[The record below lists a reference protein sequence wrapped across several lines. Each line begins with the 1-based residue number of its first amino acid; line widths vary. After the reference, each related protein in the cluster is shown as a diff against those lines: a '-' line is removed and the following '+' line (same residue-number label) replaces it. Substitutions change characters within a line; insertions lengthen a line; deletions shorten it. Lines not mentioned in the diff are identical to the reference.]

1 MRGKASRAS
10 GIHPGIDC
18 EGVRVDKE
26 TADITRRRVA
36 RLYRSAAISNFLVT
50 VPAFVAYREYID
62 SFFSEKPNYPFL
74 VHIWSGMAF
83 LWGVMFWE
91 ISKDP
96 LEKQPLVKYSYLE
109 KAVTS
114 ASVVAAVALNNKQK
128 CTKLPLRVL
137 AGVSL
142 TDIVWI
148 PLFVRAHGKLRAL
161 RRGQDA

>member
-1 MRGKASRAS
+1 MLGKVPHASIYHRRYR
-10 GIHPGIDC
+10 

-26 TADITRRRVA
+26 TAGIERRRVA
-36 RLYRSAAISNFLVT
+36 RLYRFAAISNFLVT
-50 VPAFVAYREYID
+50 VPAFVAYRRYID

-91 ISKDP
+91 IAKDP
-96 LEKQPLVKYSYLE
+96 IKKQALVKYSYLE

-114 ASVVAAVALNNKQK
+114 ASVVAAVALHDQQK
-128 CTKLPLRVL
+128 SAKLPLRVL

-148 PLFVRAHGKLRAL
+148 PFFVRAHGKLRAL

>member
-1 MRGKASRAS
+1 M
-10 GIHPGIDC
+10 
-18 EGVRVDKE
+18 DKE
-26 TADITRRRVA
+26 MADIARRRVA

-50 VPAFVAYREYID
+50 VPAFVAYRRYID

-91 ISKDP
+91 IAKDP
-96 LEKQPLVKYSYLE
+96 VKKQDLVKYSYLE

-114 ASVVAAVALNNKQK
+114 ASVVAAVALHDKQK
-128 CTKLPLRVL
+128 SAKLPLRVL

-148 PLFVRAHGKLRAL
+148 PLFVRAHGKLRTL
-161 RRGQDA
+161 CRGQDA

>member
-1 MRGKASRAS
+1 
-10 GIHPGIDC
+10 
-18 EGVRVDKE
+18 VDKK
-26 TADITRRRVA
+26 TADITRSRVV
-36 RLYRSAAISNFLVT
+36 RLYRFAAISNFLVT
-50 VPAFVAYREYID
+50 VPAFVAYRRYID
-62 SFFSEKPNYPFL
+62 GFFSEKPNYPFL

-96 LEKQPLVKYSYLE
+96 VKKQPLVKYSYLE

-114 ASVVAAVALNNKQK
+114 VSVVAAVALNNKQK
-128 CTKLPLRVL
+128 SAKVPLRVL

>member
-1 MRGKASRAS
+1 M
-10 GIHPGIDC
+10 
-18 EGVRVDKE
+18 
-26 TADITRRRVA
+26 A
-36 RLYRSAAISNFLVT
+36 RLYRFAAISNFLVT
-50 VPAFVAYREYID
+50 VPAFVAYRRYID

-91 ISKDP
+91 IAKDP
-96 LEKQPLVKYSYLE
+96 VKKQALVKYSYLE

-114 ASVVAAVALNNKQK
+114 ASVVAAVALHDKQK
-128 CTKLPLRVL
+128 GAKLPLRVL

-148 PLFVRAHGKLRAL
+148 PLFVRAHGKLRTL

>member
-1 MRGKASRAS
+1 M
-10 GIHPGIDC
+10 
-18 EGVRVDKE
+18 DKE
-26 TADITRRRVA
+26 TADITRSRVA
-36 RLYRSAAISNFLVT
+36 RLYRFAAISNFLVT
-50 VPAFVAYREYID
+50 VPAFVAYRRYID

-74 VHIWSGMAF
+74 VYIWSGMAF

-96 LEKQPLVKYSYLE
+96 VMKQSLVKYSYLE

-128 CTKLPLRVL
+128 SAKVPLRVL

>member
-1 MRGKASRAS
+1 M
-10 GIHPGIDC
+10 
-18 EGVRVDKE
+18 DKE
-26 TADITRRRVA
+26 KTGITGRRVA
-36 RLYRSAAISNFLVT
+36 RLYRFAAISNFLVT
-50 VPAFVAYREYID
+50 VPVFVAYRRYID

-91 ISKDP
+91 IAKDP
-96 LEKQPLVKYSYLE
+96 IKKQALVKYSYLE

-114 ASVVAAVALNNKQK
+114 ASVVAAVALHNKQK
-128 CTKLPLRVL
+128 SAKLPLRVL

-161 RRGQDA
+161 RRCQDA

>member
-1 MRGKASRAS
+1 M
-10 GIHPGIDC
+10 
-18 EGVRVDKE
+18 
-26 TADITRRRVA
+26 A
-36 RLYRSAAISNFLVT
+36 RLYRLAAISNFLVT
-50 VPAFVAYREYID
+50 VPAFFAYRKYVD
-62 SFFSEKPNYPFL
+62 GFFSEKPNYPFL

-96 LEKQPLVKYSYLE
+96 IKKQPLVKYSYLE

-114 ASVVAAVALNNKQK
+114 ASVVAAVVLNNKQK
-128 CTKLPLRVL
+128 STKVPLRVL

-161 RRGQDA
+161 RRSQDA

>member
-1 MRGKASRAS
+1 M
-10 GIHPGIDC
+10 D
-18 EGVRVDKE
+18 EE
-26 TADITRRRVA
+26 NADITRKCVA

-50 VPAFVAYREYID
+50 VPVFVAYREYID

-74 VHIWSGMAF
+74 VHILSGMAF
-83 LWGVMFWE
+83 LWGVMFRE

-96 LEKQPLVKYSYLE
+96 VKKQALVKYSYLE

-114 ASVVAAVALNNKQK
+114 ASVVAAIVLDNNEK
-128 CTKLPLRVL
+128 CAKLPLRVL

>member
-1 MRGKASRAS
+1 MDTEKM
-10 GIHPGIDC
+10 GITG
-18 EGVRVDKE
+18 
-26 TADITRRRVA
+26 RRVA
-36 RLYRSAAISNFLVT
+36 RLYRFAAISNFLVT
-50 VPAFVAYREYID
+50 VPVFITYRRYID

-91 ISKDP
+91 IAKDP
-96 LEKQPLVKYSYLE
+96 IKKQALVKYSYLE

-114 ASVVAAVALNNKQK
+114 ASVVAAVALHNKQK
-128 CTKLPLRVL
+128 SAKLPLRVL

-148 PLFVRAHGKLRAL
+148 PLLVRAHGKLRAL
-161 RRGQDA
+161 RRCEDV

>member
-1 MRGKASRAS
+1 MDKA
-10 GIHPGIDC
+10 
-18 EGVRVDKE
+18 
-26 TADITRRRVA
+26 TADLTKKRVT
-36 RLYRSAAISNFLVT
+36 RLYQAAAISNFLVT
-50 VPAFVAYREYID
+50 VPAFIAYRRYID

-96 LEKQPLVKYSYLE
+96 VKKQPLVKYSYLE

-114 ASVVAAVALNNKQK
+114 ASVVTAVALNNRQK
-128 CTKLPLRVL
+128 NTRLPLRVL
-137 AGVSL
+137 GGVIL

-148 PLFVRAHGKLRAL
+148 PLFARAHAKLRAL
-161 RRGQDA
+161 RRGRGA

>member
-1 MRGKASRAS
+1 M
-10 GIHPGIDC
+10 DQ
-18 EGVRVDKE
+18 E
-26 TADITRRRVA
+26 TADITRRCVA
-36 RLYRSAAISNFLVT
+36 RLHRFAAISNFLVT
-50 VPAFVAYREYID
+50 VPAFVAYRKYID

-91 ISKDP
+91 ISRDP
-96 LEKQPLVKYSYLE
+96 VEKQSLVKYSYLE

-114 ASVVAAVALNNKQK
+114 ASVVAAVALHDKQK
-128 CTKLPLRVL
+128 CAKLPLRVL

>member
-1 MRGKASRAS
+1 MDTEKM
-10 GIHPGIDC
+10 GITG
-18 EGVRVDKE
+18 
-26 TADITRRRVA
+26 RRVA
-36 RLYRSAAISNFLVT
+36 RLYRFAAISNFLVT
-50 VPAFVAYREYID
+50 VPVFITYRRYID

-91 ISKDP
+91 IAKDP
-96 LEKQPLVKYSYLE
+96 IKKQALVKYSYLE

-114 ASVVAAVALNNKQK
+114 ASVVAAVALHNKQK
-128 CTKLPLRVL
+128 SAKLPLRVL

-161 RRGQDA
+161 RRCEDV

>member
-1 MRGKASRAS
+1 VDTEKM
-10 GIHPGIDC
+10 GITG
-18 EGVRVDKE
+18 
-26 TADITRRRVA
+26 RRVA
-36 RLYRSAAISNFLVT
+36 RLYRFAAISNFLVT
-50 VPAFVAYREYID
+50 VPVFITYRRYID

-91 ISKDP
+91 IAKDP
-96 LEKQPLVKYSYLE
+96 IKKQALVKYSYLE

-114 ASVVAAVALNNKQK
+114 ASVVAAVALHNKQK
-128 CTKLPLRVL
+128 SAKLPLRVL

-161 RRGQDA
+161 RRCEDV